1 MSNLELWNSV
11 EKTNPNQT
19 KKVTFGR
26 AITAID
32 PYHQIKN
39 ATEKFGPVGVGWGW
53 SVERVEYLPTN
64 EMALLIR
71 LWHTEKTN
79 TFDQWGQASLYI
91 DKAENK
97 KDTDCFKKAT
107 TDGVTKC
114 LSLIGFNA
122 DVFLGK
128 FEDNKYVQ
136 ELHKEFSVPE
146 SYKVK
151 LSNLMERFDGG
162 QSELCIF
169 GYLDVVANN
178 DQAMFE
184 WILSNIPQGK
194 KTKVSAH
201 RTAGQKQYFQYKD
214 IFENGDELAVEE
226 AKAELS
232 EQELAV
238 INYKMKG

>member
-1 MSNLELWNSV
+1 MSNLKLWDSV
-11 EKTNPNQT
+11 EKTNPNHT

-32 PYHQIKN
+32 PYRQIKN
-39 ATEKFGPVGVGWGW
+39 ATEKFGAVGIGWGW

-64 EMALLIR
+64 ELGLLIR
-71 LWHTEKTN
+71 MWHTDKAN

-91 DKAENK
+91 DKAEKK

-136 ELHKEFSVPE
+136 ALEDEFKEP
-146 SYKVK
+146 VK
-151 LSNLMERFDGG
+151 PRKPTTDEMSWVEAIRNG
-162 QSELCIF
+162 Q
-169 GYLDVVANN
+169 ANIEQIN
-178 DQAMFE
+178 
-184 WILSNIPQGK
+184 
-194 KTKVSAH
+194 
-201 RTAGQKQYFQYKD
+201 KD
-214 IFENGDELAVEE
+214 NREYI
-226 AKAELS
+226 
-232 EQELAV
+232 
-238 INYKMKG
+238 KGLI

>member
-1 MSNLELWNSV
+1 MSDNLKLWDSV
-11 EKTNPNQT
+11 EKTNPNHT

-32 PYHQIKN
+32 PYRQIKN
-39 ATEKFGPVGVGWGW
+39 ATEEFGPVGIGWGW

-64 EMALLIR
+64 ELGLLIR
-71 LWHTEKTN
+71 MWHTDKSN

-91 DKAENK
+91 DKAEKK

-136 ELHKEFSVPE
+136 ELENEFAPKDE
-146 SYKVK
+146 DLELIIANQYDVK
-151 LSNLMERFDGG
+151 W
-162 QSELCIF
+162 
-169 GYLDVVANN
+169 VN
-178 DQAMFE
+178 DNWSGLIARK
-184 WILSNIPQGK
+184 WAL
-194 KTKVSAH
+194 
-201 RTAGQKQYFQYKD
+201 
-214 IFENGDELAVEE
+214 
-226 AKAELS
+226 LS
-232 EQELAV
+232 EQLTSILNNTVAG
-238 INYKMKG
+238 K

>member
-1 MSNLELWNSV
+1 MSNLELWESV

-39 ATEKFGPVGVGWGW
+39 ATNKFGPVGVGWGW

-64 EMALLIR
+64 ELGLLIR
-71 LWHTEKTN
+71 MWHTEKTN

-91 DKAENK
+91 DKAEKK

-136 ELHKEFSVPE
+136 ELNEEFAPKDNDLE
-146 SYKVK
+146 LIIKNQDNVK
-151 LSNLMERFDGG
+151 WVMDNWSGMLANKWPTLSL
-162 QSELCIF
+162 ELTTI
-169 GYLDVVANN
+169 LNN
-178 DQAMFE
+178 TY
-184 WILSNIPQGK
+184 NGK
-194 KTKVSAH
+194 H
-201 RTAGQKQYFQYKD
+201 
-214 IFENGDELAVEE
+214 E
-226 AKAELS
+226 
-232 EQELAV
+232 
-238 INYKMKG
+238 